1 MIAKRAART
10 RPRVIV
16 IVGEFYLFFDLQ
28 VDSAPAERDVSDL
41 GNRYGGSW
49 EGVIERWEPTGEP
62 DVDPRPLQEF
72 AF

>member
-1 MIAKRAART
+1 MRVRAVWK
-10 RPRVIV
+10 P
-16 IVGEFYLFFDLQ
+16 
-28 VDSAPAERDVSDL
+28 PAERDVSDL